1 MNSRCTEVDIERCV
15 NNIGNRFDMILIAT
29 ARSREIKR
37 RHQSSE
43 RPEHLRS
50 NITAL
55 LDIQN
60 GETGRDYL
68 NYYRK

>member
-1 MNSRCTEVDIERCV
+1 MNSRCTEVDTEKCV
-15 NNIGNRFDMILIAT
+15 NAIGNRFDMILIAT
-29 ARSREIKR
+29 ARAREIKR
-37 RHQSSE
+37 KHQNSE

-60 GETGRDYL
+60 GEAGRDYL
-68 NYYRK
+68 KYYRK